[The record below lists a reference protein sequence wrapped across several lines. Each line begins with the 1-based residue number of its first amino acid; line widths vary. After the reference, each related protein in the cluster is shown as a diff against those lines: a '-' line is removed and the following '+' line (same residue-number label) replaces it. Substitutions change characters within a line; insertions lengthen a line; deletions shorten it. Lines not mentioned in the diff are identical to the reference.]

1 MKICRNMKY
10 KVINILAAA
19 AILTGCQ
26 EVASE
31 GEMVLQGVT
40 ADPGTNE
47 VQVGT
52 RALPS
57 EFTDVSDFVINIKN
71 AQDEGFSQ
79 DYSYSEILDKAI
91 TLPTGSYV
99 VTASSPEG
107 KTAEWD
113 QPLFSGSQSFAVV
126 AGATSPVSVKCSLTN
141 AVVSV
146 NCSDTFLTE
155 LSTFNIKVFATD
167 NDYLVWTKDN
177 INAHGYFSSSSLTV
191 QIDGE
196 RSLDGSTAAISGII
210 KNINPK
216 DHIILNVDARVTGE
230 VQKISIVIDPS
241 VNDRQEDIIVDGF
254 EEIEIPDPDPVDPV
268 DPVDPTD
275 PVDTDLPTMVWTANP
290 TFTTM
295 ELSQDMDVEITINAP
310 KKIKTF
316 VVTVDS
322 PTLKNILP
330 AMVSAENVHSDGTVD
345 LDLID
350 DPTAVNN
357 LSTLMPTGDS
367 LKGQTSVNFSLS
379 QLVPMILGLSPE
391 AGSDHIFTLKLT
403 DESDNSLAKTL
414 TFHYTGE

>member
-1 MKICRNMKY
+1 MNMRHTFF
-10 KVINILAAA
+10 NILAAA
-19 AILTGCQ
+19 AILTGCH
-26 EVASE
+26 EMASE
-31 GEMVLQGVT
+31 GEMILQSVT
-40 ADPGTNE
+40 ADPEINE

-52 RALPS
+52 RAMPS
-57 EFTDVSDFVINIKN
+57 EFADVSNFVINIKN
-71 AQDEGFSQ
+71 AQDKGFSQ
-79 DYSYSEILDKAI
+79 DYSYAELIDKAI

-99 VTASSPEG
+99 VTASSPAG

-126 AGATSPVSVKCSLTN
+126 AGATSPVSVKCSLSN
-141 AVVSV
+141 AVVSIK
-146 NCSDTFLTE
+146 CTETFLTE
-155 LSTFNIKVFATD
+155 LSTFNIKVFASD

-177 INAHGYFSSSSLTV
+177 IDADGYFSTNTLTV

-254 EEIEIPDPDPVDPV
+254 EEIEIPDPTPIPTPDPEPE
-268 DPVDPTD
+268 TD
-275 PVDTDLPTMVWTANP
+275 PNLPTMVWAANP
-290 TFTTM
+290 TFATM
-295 ELSQDMDVEITINAP
+295 ELAETMDVEITVNAP

-330 AMVSAENVHSDGTVD
+330 SMVSAENVHSDGTVD
-345 LDLID
+345 LDLIND
-350 DPTAVNN
+350 ATAVEN
-357 LSTLMPTGDS
+357 LSTLMPTGDK
-367 LKGQTSVNFSLS
+367 LRGQTSVNFSLS
-379 QLVPMILGLSPE
+379 QLVPMILALQPE
-391 AGSDHIFTLKLT
+391 AGSDHVFTLKLS
-403 DESDNSLAKTL
+403 DEADNTLSKTL
-414 TFHYTGE
+414 VFHYTGA